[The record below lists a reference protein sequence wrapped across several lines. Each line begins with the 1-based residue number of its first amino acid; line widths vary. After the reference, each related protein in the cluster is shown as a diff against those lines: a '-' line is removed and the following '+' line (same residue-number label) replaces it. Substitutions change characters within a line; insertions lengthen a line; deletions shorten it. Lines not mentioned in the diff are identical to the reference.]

1 MGSFSIVFHKGVIL
15 ADLQGKKD
23 HSYGSWKLRRSVGGE
38 ESKQEGGGEALEA
51 ALLIIQER

>member
-15 ADLQGKKD
+15 ADLQGEKD
-23 HSYGSWKLRRSVGGE
+23 HSYGSWKLRRSGGE